1 MFFFKHN
8 KAESLVVKSNF
19 AITVKLPLLKLLQ
32 LMYYGEVFG
41 GWCKSIQWRVN
52 CENWYKFYFLIN
64 QEVGK
69 MYTYCWSLEY
79 KTICWNQLTCI
90 SDDWL
95 YKYESQIIV
104 IVNHGFR
111 SYELS
116 AQKKKKRRKR
126 LICIYLMWHAV
137 HVGI

>member
-1 MFFFKHN
+1 M
-8 KAESLVVKSNF
+8 
-19 AITVKLPLLKLLQ
+19 
-32 LMYYGEVFG
+32 
-41 GWCKSIQWRVN
+41 
-52 CENWYKFYFLIN
+52 N

-69 MYTYCWSLEY
+69 MYACCWSLEY

-116 AQKKKKRRKR
+116 AQKNRGERGCGNLR
-126 LICIYLMWHAV
+126 
-137 HVGI
+137 